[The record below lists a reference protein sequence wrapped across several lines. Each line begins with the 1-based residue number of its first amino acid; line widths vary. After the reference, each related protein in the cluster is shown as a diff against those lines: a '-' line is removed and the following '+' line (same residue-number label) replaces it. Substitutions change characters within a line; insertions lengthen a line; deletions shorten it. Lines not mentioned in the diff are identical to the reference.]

1 MEIEF
6 EKTPRCSY
14 CKKEIHTDKEDFIM
28 ARLEDGRDTY
38 IHLLC
43 HTKKIGKEIKRVVNL
58 GFEKWKPQILDR

>member
-1 MEIEF
+1 MLMI
-6 EKTPRCSY
+6 
-14 CKKEIHTDKEDFIM
+14 CKMMSDK
-28 ARLEDGRDTY
+28 DGRDTY